1 VATETAGCS
10 QRSRFGDTVLLVFL
24 AVQVCDGV
32 CTYVGVHA
40 FGASIEANPIVAWYM
55 AGLGVGTALIVV
67 KGLAFSCAA
76 LLHFCACH
84 RTLAVLSA
92 IYAVGAVV
100 PWLTLLLS
108 VGR

>member
-1 VATETAGCS
+1 
-10 QRSRFGDTVLLVFL
+10 
-24 AVQVCDGV
+24 
-32 CTYVGVHA
+32 
-40 FGASIEANPIVAWYM
+40 
-55 AGLGVGTALIVV
+55 LIVV

-108 VGR
+108 IGR